1 MIKCKVC
8 DQEFE
13 TDKSLHAHIKKHGL
27 YQAEYYCKYY
37 PKFSLFYKKQI
48 PFLNK
53 KDYFSKE
60 FLDLN
65 EFLFGR
71 KVSRVI

>member
-37 PKFSLFYKKQI
+37 PKFSSSGSWNHFFSSKK
-48 PFLNK
+48 
-53 KDYFSKE
+53 YFSKKTNNNKP
-60 FLDLN
+60 LYY
-65 EFLFGR
+65 
-71 KVSRVI
+71 S